1 MTVARSFATPQ
12 DFAAAAIQRE
22 REELVTF
29 ERRK

>member
-1 MTVARSFATPQ
+1 MTVARRFATPQ